1 MGAFID
7 AKVNQNRVE
16 PRWYAAKTHPGRE
29 RLAKIQLTR
38 QAFETYLP
46 LSAPPPRKT
55 RRGPAGPVAFFP
67 GYIFVRLDLDH
78 QRWHAV
84 NSTRGVTRLVQFGE
98 RPAPV
103 PEALI
108 EALQGATNA
117 DGLLG
122 FMDPLAPGDEVRMV
136 GGAFDQQVGQVL
148 RAGPDQRV
156 TVLLNLMHR
165 EVKLTVPRSGV
176 LARVSA

>member
-1 MGAFID
+1 MATLID
-7 AKVNQNRVE
+7 PRVGQSKAE

-29 RLAKIQLTR
+29 RLAQTHLMR
-38 QAFETYLP
+38 QDFETYLP
-46 LSAPPPRKT
+46 LSAPPPRKA
-55 RRGPAGPVAFFP
+55 RRGPVGPVAFFP

-98 RPAPV
+98 RPTPV
-103 PEALI
+103 PETLI
-108 EALQGATNA
+108 PTLQAATNA

-122 FMDPLAPGDEVRMV
+122 FMDALAPGDEVRLV

-148 RAGPDQRV
+148 RAGADQRV

-165 EVKLTVPRSGV
+165 EVRLTVPRSGV
-176 LARVSA
+176 LARELA